1 METARRFQYVLL
13 SLLFLSPR
21 LGVSAMDVDRPGP
34 PVNGIALLLTRAP
47 ECGRSKAPCFRLEF
61 RNVSEND
68 LLLKLGIMLANGR
81 KQYPSAVVLNITDAH
96 GTHRRFDL
104 IGPSG
109 VAGRIDPFVLALPVD
124 GRFSIAID
132 LSKYFAA
139 ASKEYDYKF
148 TPGSCW
154 IEAEFLGKSVS
165 DQEANLDS
173 KNVALFPYWEGIA
186 DSNELHFEI
195 SIH

>member
-1 METARRFQYVLL
+1 MQTAKRIRHFLLALIVLSSRL
-13 SLLFLSPR
+13 ST
-21 LGVSAMDVDRPGP
+21 SAADVDRPGAA
-34 PVNGIALLLTRAP
+34 VNGIALLLTRTADCAKP
-47 ECGRSKAPCFRLEF
+47 NSVCFRVEF
-61 RNVSEND
+61 RNVGEND
-68 LLLKLGIMLANGR
+68 LILKLGAMLANGR
-81 KQYPSAVVLNITDAH
+81 KQYPSAVVLNLTDAR

-109 VAGRIDPFVLALPVD
+109 VAGRVDPFVLALPVD
-124 GRFSIAID
+124 GRFSVPVD
-132 LSKYFAA
+132 LSKYFAT

-148 TPGSCW
+148 TPGSYW

-186 DSNELHFEI
+186 DSNELRFEV
-195 SIH
+195 SNH